1 MNAADYLNQFYSHYD
16 EESRLLTRHGH
27 VEFTTTLRYVEKYLR
42 PGMRILEIG
51 AGTGRYSHYFAR
63 QGYAVDAVEL
73 VPHNIDQFHA
83 LTQPEEQVSIVQGNA
98 CDLSAFRDNTYNITL
113 LLGPLYHLFTEAEKL
128 TALREAIRVTKKGGV
143 VFAAYCMADPSIL
156 GYGFIKG
163 NVHLLLEKG
172 LLDPVTFRA
181 SSTPEE
187 LFELHRT
194 EDIAALRSHF
204 PVTPLHLIATDGYAN
219 HMRDALAAM
228 DEATYRFY
236 LQYHLS
242 TCERPDMLGYSHHTL
257 DIFRKD

>member
-16 EESRLLTRHGH
+16 EEGRLLTRHGH
-27 VEFTTTLRYVEKYLR
+27 VEFATTLRYVEKYLQ

-73 VPHNIDQFHA
+73 VQHNIDQFRA
-83 LTQPEEQVSIVQGNA
+83 LNLPEEQVTIVQGNA
-98 CDLSAFRDNTYNITL
+98 CDLSGFGDSIYDITL

-156 GYGFIKG
+156 AYGFIKG

-194 EDIAALRSHF
+194 EDIATLRSHF

-228 DEATYRFY
+228 DEATYQLY
-236 LQYHLS
+236 LQYHLA